1 MTAALWQPVLAELA
15 EWRKTGLSAQLW
27 LRDDDAIEPTP
38 RLDRLIALTEE
49 FRVPVGLAII
59 PSRTGPNLVRRLDKA
74 VHVHPLVHGWSH
86 ENHAP
91 PAEKKQELGAHRPRG
106 DVLKDLAA
114 GLARLL
120 DLYGARLTPML
131 VPPWNRIDE
140 ALLNDLPG
148 LGFIGLSA
156 FGHRL
161 ASRPN
166 LAVANTHI
174 DIVDSRA
181 GNVSRDHDV
190 LAAAL
195 AQELAQAR
203 RAPGATPV
211 GILSH
216 HLVSDEAAF
225 GFLRDLFAVTAQ
237 SQAVSWRTP
246 REAIARSADS

>member
-1 MTAALWQPVLAELA
+1 VTAALWQPVLAELA

-49 FRVPVGLAII
+49 FGVPVGLAII

-91 PAEKKQELGAHRPRG
+91 PAEKKQELGAHRLRG
-106 DVLKDLAA
+106 DVLKDLTA
-114 GLARLL
+114 GLARLSH
-120 DLYGARLTPML
+120 LYGARLTPML

-140 ALLNDLPG
+140 ALLSDLPG

-203 RAPGATPV
+203 RAGATPV

-246 REAIARSADS
+246 REAIARSTDS